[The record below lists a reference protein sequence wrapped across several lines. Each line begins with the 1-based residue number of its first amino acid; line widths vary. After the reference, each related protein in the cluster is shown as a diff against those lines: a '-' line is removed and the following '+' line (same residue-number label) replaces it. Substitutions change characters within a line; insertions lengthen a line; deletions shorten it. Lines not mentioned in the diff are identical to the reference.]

1 MNISVVASRPRLH
14 FLSLSHIHRRPSSP
28 LPPVNAVRRTFSAS
42 AAPRIVR
49 RSHDFTGGFI
59 SSYDPNQD
67 SGRGPMFTRPSFGV
81 PQFYPRDLKARVDE
95 YVVGQDRAKKTICSA
110 IFNHYQS
117 LRRRRHD
124 EDSELR
130 ALERS
135 SRQKWARDR
144 DRHHDM
150 HREPH
155 PVEGQHSENHPVCA
169 GAGYILIK
177 SHALRRISRSPRDHT
192 TEPAAYRSHE

>member
-1 MNISVVASRPRLH
+1 MNMSVASRPRLH
-14 FLSLSHIHRRPSSP
+14 PLSLSHIRQRPSNP
-28 LPPVNAVRRTFSAS
+28 LLPVIALHRTFSAS

-49 RSHDFTGGFI
+49 RSHDFGGGFI

-67 SGRGPMFTRPSFGV
+67 TGRGPMFTRPSFGV

-124 EDSELR
+124 QDSELR

-144 DRHHDM
+144 DRHHEM
-150 HREPH
+150 PREPH
-155 PVEGQHSENHPVCA
+155 PVEGEAFKTPPRSDNVECTDQ
-169 GAGYILIK
+169 G
-177 SHALRRISRSPRDHT
+177 SRAQTSSRAT
-192 TEPAAYRSHE
+192 TRPYNRASSI